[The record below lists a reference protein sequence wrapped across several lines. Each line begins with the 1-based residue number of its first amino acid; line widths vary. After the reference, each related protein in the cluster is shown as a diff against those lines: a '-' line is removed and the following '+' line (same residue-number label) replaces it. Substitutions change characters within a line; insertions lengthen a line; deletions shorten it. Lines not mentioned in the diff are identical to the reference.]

1 MKPTLYNSCSAEN
14 RGRLT
19 GAALVAAT
27 VFVLIGCAANDPFDP
42 ESVANHRPTVGM
54 FVAAPDTGT
63 FPPTSY
69 FQRTF
74 SWHGSD
80 QDGWVEEFDLSIRLD
95 QDTAAPWETTTK
107 TDTSMTFVTDD
118 NGEADATFYIVA
130 RDNRGALSDTLVQ
143 FFPLR
148 NFPPDIFFDPEFEPL
163 VNLQREIVDNGT
175 AEGDTVYWNWGF
187 SNFKLI
193 ASDHDGVST
202 MDQFYSYT
210 FADTEPTETYP
221 EGDPLADPETTWVQ
235 APFINAGDPTT
246 GFREF
251 EIDAVDVAQGQRT
264 LTVSV
269 KDEGGSDSRFTYT
282 WDVRA
287 PRSNILYIRDNSSS
301 IGRQCYTEFMDGRFG
316 AGNWDTY
323 DFWMGY
329 PDRHTTLTAVMRKY
343 DAVLWTD
350 GGVISDILNKASERG
365 GALEAYIFG
374 GDGADPG
381 KLMMIS
387 SVVAGTSSGRL
398 GPNFR
403 FQALGVQQSGAPVST
418 LSMQAGRQALGQAP
432 GLLPMT
438 SNVSSGR
445 GIGLQI
451 YLNNGEPAAEILYR
465 MEECIRCYNSRPP
478 FDPVV
483 AVRAPVRSESALAR
497 TITIS
502 TQLEL
507 FDRAE
512 VLSALNHLFDVELG
526 VTTP

>member
-1 MKPTLYNSCSAEN
+1 MKTT
-14 RGRLT
+14 RRM
-19 GAALVAAT
+19 AANVETRRALLGTAFLVGT
-27 VFVLIGCAANDPFDP
+27 VALLLGCAANDPFDP
-42 ESVANHRPTVGM
+42 ESVENHRPTVGM
-54 FVAAPDTGT
+54 FVAPPDTGT

-69 FQRTF
+69 FRRTF

-80 QDGWVEEFDLSIRLD
+80 QDGWVTEFDLSIRLE
-95 QDTAAPWETTTK
+95 QGTEAPWETTTK

-118 NGEADATFYIVA
+118 NGEAEATFYVVA
-130 RDNRGALSDTLVQ
+130 RDNRGALSDTLIQ

-163 VNLQREIVDNGT
+163 VNLQREVVDNGT
-175 AEGDTVYWNWGF
+175 AEADTVFWNWGF
-187 SNFKLI
+187 SNFKLV
-193 ASDHDGVST
+193 ASDRDGVST
-202 MDQFYSYT
+202 MDQFYRYT
-210 FADTEPTETYP
+210 FADVEPTETYP
-221 EGDPLADPETTWVQ
+221 QGDPLADPETTWVE

-246 GFREF
+246 GFRNF
-251 EIDAVDVAQGQRT
+251 EIDAVDVAVGLRT
-264 LTVSV
+264 LTVSI
-269 KDEGGSDSRFTYT
+269 KDEGGSDARFTYS

-316 AGNWDTY
+316 AGDWDTY

-365 GALEAYIFG
+365 GALEAYVFG
-374 GDGADPG
+374 GGGQASG

-387 SVVAGTSSGRL
+387 SVVAGTNSGRL

-418 LSMQAGRQALGQAP
+418 LTMQAGRQALGEMP
-432 GLLPMT
+432 GLMPMT

-445 GIGLQI
+445 GIGLQV
-451 YLNNGEPAAEILYR
+451 YLNAGVPVSEVLYR

-483 AVRAPVRSESALAR
+483 AVRSPVRSESALAR

-507 FDRAE
+507 FNRAE
-512 VLSALNHLFDVELG
+512 VLAALNHLFDVELG